1 MSEEFKK
8 IESLLEQ
15 LKEYAN
21 TRVAQLKFSAAQK
34 LSKTIADLVA
44 ALLAGLVFLA
54 FLFFGSIAAA
64 IAIGD
69 WLGKLWLGFLL
80 IAGVYGIAAIIIWR
94 AKDRILQ
101 IPLLNYLIK
110 LWLTNDAE
118 DEKD

>member
-21 TRVAQLKFSAAQK
+21 TRVAQFKFSVAQK
-34 LSKTIADLVA
+34 LSNTISDLVA
-44 ALLAGLVFLA
+44 ALLAGLVFLI

-69 WLGKLWLGFLL
+69 LLGKLWLGFLV
-80 IAGVYGIAAIIIWR
+80 IAGVYLLAGIIIWKV
-94 AKDRILQ
+94 KDRIIH
-101 IPLLNYLIK
+101 IPLMNSLIK
-110 LWLTNDAE
+110 KLFTNDSG